1 MSGAAAMSGHRLF
14 ARHWMPA
21 RYALA
26 ILLGILVL
34 PSAPSKVPAQTNGCA
49 LSPDERNPTEKVLRC
64 GDHLT
69 IRSAPDTR
77 YRLTGQQGDE
87 PPKGVELDTGA
98 LIIDFNPRGGRRSF
112 QILTPHAIAAVRGTT
127 WAIEIDHDW
136 TSVFV
141 IRGYVEV
148 RRPNESSGVVLRATQ
163 GTDVTAGTRPIT
175 VRRWPKPR
183 VDALLARFG
192 M

>member
-1 MSGAAAMSGHRLF
+1 MSGYLRFARQWNAAA
-14 ARHWMPA
+14 
-21 RYALA
+21 YALA
-26 ILLGILVL
+26 TLVSSSAWLSGPAL
-34 PSAPSKVPAQTNGCA
+34 PQVKGCT
-49 LSPDERNPTEKVLRC
+49 LTPDERNPTEKVLQC
-64 GDHLT
+64 GRHLM

-77 YRLTGQQGDE
+77 YRLTDQQGDE

-98 LIIDFNPRGGRRSF
+98 VIIDFNPGPSRHNF

-127 WAIEIDHDW
+127 WVVEIDHDW

-141 IRGYVEV
+141 VRGYVEV
-148 RRPNESSGVVLRATQ
+148 RRPNESNGVVLRATQ
-163 GTDVTAGTRPIT
+163 GTDVTSGTRPIT
-175 VRRWPKPR
+175 VKRWPKPR

>member
-1 MSGAAAMSGHRLF
+1 MIERSSPRFL
-14 ARHWMPA
+14 RV
-21 RYALA
+21 
-26 ILLGILVL
+26 LV
-34 PSAPSKVPAQTNGCA
+34 SFVVNCFTT
-49 LSPDERNPTEKVLRC
+49 SPDAIEVPFDL
-64 GDHLT
+64 
-69 IRSAPDTR
+69 P
-77 YRLTGQQGDE
+77 
-87 PPKGVELDTGA
+87 GA
-98 LIIDFNPRGGRRSF
+98 LIIDFNPSPGRRSF

-148 RRPNESSGVVLRATQ
+148 RRPNENSGVVLRATQ
-163 GTDVTAGTRPIT
+163 GTDVTSGTRPIT

>member
-1 MSGAAAMSGHRLF
+1 MRFEGHYGLAAC
-14 ARHWMPA
+14 
-21 RYALA
+21 ALA
-26 ILLGILVL
+26 TLLTSLL
-34 PSAPSKVPAQTNGCA
+34 WLSAPIPLFGQGNGCA
-49 LSPDERNPTEKVLRC
+49 LSPDERNPSEQVLRC

-69 IRSAPDTR
+69 IRSAPNTR
-77 YRLTGQQGDE
+77 YRLTDQQGNE
-87 PPKGVELDTGA
+87 PPKGAELDTGA
-98 LIIDFNPRGGRRSF
+98 LIIDFNPSPGRRSF

-148 RRPNESSGVVLRATQ
+148 RRPNENSGVVLRATQ
-163 GTDVTAGTRPIT
+163 GTDVTSGTRPIT

>member
-1 MSGAAAMSGHRLF
+1 MLTPLLATLILIAGATPL
-14 ARHWMPA
+14 
-21 RYALA
+21 LA
-26 ILLGILVL
+26 QADGCKLV
-34 PSAPSKVPAQTNGCA
+34 
-49 LSPDERNPTEKVLRC
+49 PDERNPTQKLLRC

-87 PPKGVELDTGA
+87 PPRGAELDTGA
-98 LIIDFNPRGGRRSF
+98 LMIEFNPTPARRTF

-127 WAIEIDHDW
+127 WAVEIDHDW

-148 RRPNESSGVVLRATQ
+148 RRPDAGTGVVLRATQ
-163 GTDVTAGTRPIT
+163 GTDVTSGTRPIT
-175 VRRWPKPR
+175 LRRWPKPR